1 MLGLPALVAAVLLAH
16 REALRLRTR
25 RPALAGLPLVA
36 LMLGHGAQ
44 PVDHRPADHD
54 RGDLMMHA
62 TLLDLADRFDRLD
75 RRTIGLL
82 RRWSPLAL
90 RLALGVV
97 FVWFGALKVLGVTPV
112 AELVART
119 VYWVDPGWLVPV
131 LGLGEVIIGTGLI
144 VGRGLRLVLALFAL
158 QMAGTFLV
166 LVVQPDV
173 AFQRGN
179 PLLLTV
185 EGEFVVK
192 NLVLLAAGMAVGARV
207 EARSRP
213 AAGEEAGG

>member
-1 MLGLPALVAAVLLAH
+1 
-16 REALRLRTR
+16 
-25 RPALAGLPLVA
+25 
-36 LMLGHGAQ
+36 
-44 PVDHRPADHD
+44 
-54 RGDLMMHA
+54 MHA
-62 TLLDLADRFDRLD
+62 TLPTLAERFDRLD
-75 RRTIGLL
+75 RRIIGLL

-97 FVWFGALKVLGVTPV
+97 FAWFGALKVSGVTPV

-131 LGLGEVIIGTGLI
+131 LGLAEVIIGTGLI
-144 VGRGLRLVLALFAL
+144 VGRGLRLVLVLFAL

-192 NLVLLAAGMAVGARV
+192 NLVLLAAGMAVGAQV
-207 EARSRP
+207 EARSQVMP
-213 AAGEEAGG
+213 EGADG